1 MEKPGTPFLDV
12 SQLIAQFKLPGVDM
26 NAIVEARRKDI
37 EALAEANRIAFEGM
51 QRLAQKQAEILQK
64 SMQEAQ
70 AVMQGM
76 TPGQPAAN
84 AGKQGEL
91 IQKAFQDALA
101 NMRELAEM
109 AGKSQAQALE
119 VVTRRVQENIDEAKK
134 LLQPKP

>member
-1 MEKPGTPFLDV
+1 MEKPSSPFLDV
-12 SQLIAQFKLPGVDM
+12 NQLMAQFKLPGIDM
-26 NAIVEARRKDI
+26 NAIVEGRRKDI

-51 QRLAQKQAEILQK
+51 QKLAQKQAEILQK

-70 AVMQGM
+70 AAMQNM

-84 AGKQGEL
+84 AGNQGEL
-91 IQKAFQDALA
+91 IQKAFQDALS
-101 NMRELAEM
+101 NMRELAEL